1 MTFTSQ
7 TQSSLPEIG
16 TRLQTGNILTNF
28 HDVGSGPPV
37 LLIHGSGPGVTAW
50 ANWRLT
56 IPALAGKMRVI
67 APDMA
72 GFGYTE
78 TSITKYEPEVWVSQ
92 LVDLLDALELPCISI
107 VGNSFGGAIALWL
120 AATHP
125 ERVGD
130 LVLMGPVG
138 ASFPL
143 TPGLDRVWGYQP
155 SMENMRQLLDIFV
168 FDRRLITEDLVELRY
183 RASVRADVQQR
194 FENMFPPPRQTS
206 VDRLALDPESLARVT
221 QRTLILHGR
230 DDQVIPLEGS
240 ERLVKLLPNAE
251 LIRID
256 RCGHWVQIEQAS
268 IFNDALQRFLF
279 DRIEDTAT
287 PSRKPEPK
295 GANT

>member
-7 TQSSLPEIG
+7 SQSSLPELG

-78 TSITKYEPEVWVSQ
+78 SPITEYEPEVWVTQ
-92 LVDLLDALELPCISI
+92 LVDLLDALELPSVSI
-107 VGNSFGGAIALWL
+107 VGNSFGGAIALRF
-120 AATHP
+120 AAMHP
-125 ERVGD
+125 ERVSG

-138 ASFPL
+138 VPFSL

-155 SMENMRQLLDIFV
+155 SMENMRQLLDVFV
-168 FDRRLITEDLVELRY
+168 FDRRLITEDLIELRY

-194 FENMFPPPRQTS
+194 FENMFPLPRQTS
-206 VDRLALDPESLARVT
+206 VERLALDPESLTRVT

-230 DDQVIPLEGS
+230 DDQVIPLEAS
-240 ERLVKLLPNAE
+240 ERLVKALSNAE
-251 LIRID
+251 LVTID
-256 RCGHWVQIEQAS
+256 NCGHWVQIEQAA
-268 IFNDALQRFLF
+268 IFNDALQRFLL
-279 DRIEDTAT
+279 DPIGNTT
-287 PSRKPEPK
+287 MSSRRPDLN
-295 GANT
+295 GASS